1 MHLCKLW
8 GQTGRKI
15 RKNSLIM
22 KNGIVFFH
30 KNILNIYKKRWVEKC
45 VSSILSQTRK
55 DFSIY
60 EINYGGDG
68 DSLFSDCNLN
78 GIKVS
83 FFSQEMGNHA
93 EAMNFIIDKA
103 FEDGCDY
110 VFNTNLDDYYA
121 ADRIEKQIELLEKG
135 FDVVASDFCYITE
148 NEGEEDIVTFHKD
161 ILQFGPITKNLN
173 NDHNVIAHPAV
184 AISKRF
190 WGGNRYIPSEI
201 PREDLF
207 LWKRAIN
214 NGYKFYIHPD
224 ELLFY
229 RLHENQITG
238 NNSPGGANKN
248 NSDPSK
254 GNLERINGS
263 SIGTNLKGL
272 QYNF

>member
-1 MHLCKLW
+1 
-8 GQTGRKI
+8 
-15 RKNSLIM
+15 M
-22 KNGIVFFH
+22 KKGVIFFH
-30 KNILNIYKKRWVEKC
+30 KNILNIYKKRWIEKC
-45 VSSILSQTRK
+45 VSTILSQTVS

-68 DSLFSDCNLN
+68 FSLFSSPVDKDVLFIN
-78 GIKVS
+78 K
-83 FFSQEMGNHA
+83 EMGNHA
-93 EAMNFIIDKA
+93 DAMNFIIDKA

-121 ADRIEKQIELLEKG
+121 HDRIEKQMELLKKG
-135 FDVVASDFCYITE
+135 FDIVSSDFCYVAE
-148 NEGEEDIVTFHKD
+148 NNIDEDIVTFHKN
-161 ILQFGPITKNLN
+161 ILQFGPITNNLN

-190 WGGNRYIPSEI
+190 WEGNRYIPSEI
-201 PREDLF
+201 PREDLL

-214 NGYKFYIHPD
+214 NGYKFYIHPE

-229 RLHENQITG
+229 RLHGNQITG
-238 NNSPGGANKN
+238 NNSIGWLSKN
-248 NSDPSK
+248 NSDHSK